1 VTSETSRARTTAEA
15 PAGPPRVTVL
25 IPCHNEAPTVGK
37 VVDDF
42 RRELPGAAVV
52 VVDNGSTD
60 ATASVAAAHGAAV
73 LKEPRRGK
81 GFAVESMFDYVEADV
96 YVMVDGDDTYP
107 AARVHDLLAPVLAG
121 EADMAVATRLDE
133 HAEEAFRPW
142 HLLGNNLVR
151 RLVNWVGRARLTDIL
166 SGYRALSRDAVARLP
181 VVASGF
187 EIETE
192 LTLQM
197 LYYRRRLVE
206 VPVAYGRRP
215 QGSAS
220 KLRTFRD
227 GFRVLW
233 RIFTLFRAFK
243 PLTFFGALSLGFA
256 GLGVLAGIPP
266 IRDYLTDPNHFVRHV
281 PLAVLATG
289 LMILAAGCLFVGV
302 VLHAVNWRLME
313 LHSVITRQYVSRK
326 IR

>member
-1 VTSETSRARTTAEA
+1 
-15 PAGPPRVTVL
+15 VTVL
-25 IPCHNEAPTVGK
+25 IPCHNEALTVGK

-42 RRELPGAAVV
+42 RRELPRAAVV

-60 ATASVAAAHGAAV
+60 ATAATATAHGATV

-81 GFAVESMFDYVEADV
+81 GFAVETMFDYVDADV

-107 AARVHDLLAPVLAG
+107 ADRVHDLLAPVLAG
-121 EADMAVATRLDE
+121 EADMAVASRLAGHDQE
-133 HAEEAFRPW
+133 SFRPLHVW
-142 HLLGNNLVR
+142 GNNLVR
-151 RLVNWVGRARLTDIL
+151 GLVNRVGRAHLTDIL
-166 SGYRALSRDAVARLP
+166 SGYRAMTRDVVARLP

-187 EIETE
+187 EVETE

-227 GFRVLW
+227 GARVLW

-243 PLTFFGALSLGFA
+243 PLTFFGSLALLLA
-256 GLGVLAGIPP
+256 GLGLLAGIPP
-266 IRDYLTDPNHFVRHV
+266 IHDYLTDPTDFVRHV
-281 PLAVLATG
+281 PLAILATG
-289 LMILAAGCLFVGV
+289 LMMLAAGCLFVGV

-313 LHSVITRQYVSRK
+313 LHSVITRSYVSRK
-326 IR
+326 VGWDQ

>member
-1 VTSETSRARTTAEA
+1 MTAGAPSRADGRPQVA
-15 PAGPPRVTVL
+15 VL

-42 RRELPGAAVV
+42 RRELPRATIVV
-52 VVDNGSTD
+52 GDNASTD
-60 ATASVAAAHGAAV
+60 ATATIAAEHGAIV

-81 GFAVESMFDYVEADV
+81 GFAVETLFDSIDADV

-121 EADMAVATRLDE
+121 EADMAVATRLGDRTPE
-133 HAEEAFRPW
+133 SFPPLHV
-142 HLLGNNLVR
+142 LGNNLVR
-151 RLVNWVGRARLTDIL
+151 ALVNRVGQARLTDIL
-166 SGYRALSRDAVARLP
+166 SGYRAMTRDAVIRLP

-187 EIETE
+187 EVETE

-206 VPVAYGRRP
+206 VPVAYRPRP

-227 GFRVLW
+227 GARVLW

-243 PLTFFGALSLGFA
+243 PLTFFGSVSLFLA
-256 GLGVLAGIPP
+256 GLGMLAGIPP
-266 IRDYLTDPNHFVRHV
+266 IRDYLTDPAHFVRHV
-281 PLAVLATG
+281 PLAILATG
-289 LMILAAGCLFVGV
+289 LMILAAGSLFVGV
-302 VLHAVNWRLME
+302 LLHAVNWRLME
-313 LHSVITRQYVSRK
+313 LHSVITRHYISRK
-326 IR
+326 VRPD

>member
-1 VTSETSRARTTAEA
+1 V
-15 PAGPPRVTVL
+15 V
-25 IPCHNEAPTVGK
+25 PCHNEALTVGK

-42 RRELPGAAVV
+42 RRELPQAGVV

-60 ATASVAAAHGAAV
+60 ATAEIAAAHGAAV
-73 LKEPRRGK
+73 LPEPRKGK
-81 GFAVESMFDYVEADV
+81 GFAVESMFDYVDADV

-107 AARVHDLLAPVLAG
+107 AGRVHDLLAPVLAG
-121 EADMAVATRLDE
+121 QADMSVATRLDE
-133 HAEEAFRPW
+133 RGEESFRPL
-142 HLLGNNLVR
+142 HVFGNNLVR
-151 RLVNWVGRARLTDIL
+151 RLVNWVGRAELTDIM
-166 SGYRALSRDAVARLP
+166 SGYRAMTRDVVARLP

-206 VPVAYGRRP
+206 VPVRYGQRP
-215 QGSAS
+215 AGSAS

-227 GFRVLW
+227 GARVLW

-243 PLTFFGALSLGFA
+243 PLTFFGTLALLLA
-256 GLGVLAGIPP
+256 LLGVLAGIPP
-266 IRDYLTDPNHFVRHV
+266 LRDYLTDPQHFVRHV
-281 PLAVLATG
+281 PLAILATG
-289 LMILAAGCLFVGV
+289 LVILAAGSLFVGV

-313 LHSVITRQYVSRK
+313 LHSVITRGYVSRR
-326 IR
+326 IHHD